1 MTGITPTQQ
10 CPTHKWP
17 AWGKNG
23 RAWARSKP
31 EPEDEE
37 AGEYAQCFICGKT
50 LWAHGGVWEGK
61 KKNKK
66 WTPHVYCIIPTHSTR
81 PLVDEDRLR
90 SKWAR
95 MQNRF
100 YRRLIQNNI
109 DFEIALKKWQE
120 R

>member
-1 MTGITPTQQ
+1 MTGICPPTV
-10 CPTHKWP
+10 CPTHSWP
-17 AWGKNG
+17 AWGKQG
-23 RAWARSKP
+23 RAWVRSKP

-37 AGEYAQCFICGKT
+37 AGQPPQCFICGKI
-50 LWAHGGVWEGK
+50 LWEHRGVWTGK
-61 KKNKK
+61 EQQQWK
-66 WTPHVYCIIPTHSTR
+66 PHTWCFIPTHSMR
-81 PLVDEDRLR
+81 GLVDEDQLR

-109 DFEIALKKWQE
+109 DFENAIKRWEE